1 MKFLGIEDMWGNL
14 GHWIDGVYSDN
25 SFNIL
30 TDYRNTQMTGNGHD
44 FQFSESSG
52 LSSCQ
57 WGYIKAILGTN
68 NTGFIKK
75 GTETGTR
82 STYFADNT
90 IIESGMFAGY
100 AGGDWSSGPNSG
112 AFRFYLNFSASSSE
126 STLGARLMYKHLAS
140 SGGSNS

>member
-1 MKFLGIEDMWGNL
+1 MWGNL

-30 TDYRNTQMTGNGHD
+30 TDYRNSQFTGSGHD

-52 LSSCQ
+52 LSSYQ
-57 WGYIKAILGTN
+57 RGYIKAILGTN

-82 STYFADNT
+82 STYFADYNL
-90 IIESGMFAGY
+90 IESGMFAGY
-100 AGGDWSSGPNSG
+100 AGGDWGSGPDSG
-112 AFRFYLNFSASSSE
+112 AFRFYLNFSAFSSE

-140 SGGSNS
+140 SGGGSNS